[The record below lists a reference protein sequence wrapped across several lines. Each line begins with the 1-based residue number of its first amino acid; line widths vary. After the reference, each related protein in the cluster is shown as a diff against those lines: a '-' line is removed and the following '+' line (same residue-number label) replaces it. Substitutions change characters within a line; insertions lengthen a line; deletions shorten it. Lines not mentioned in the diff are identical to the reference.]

1 MRLGESLSQRTA
13 GNEEMMDASREAVA
27 FEPQEI
33 MELAQ
38 IVIDED
44 EKAALVFLREHVY
57 KRIAST
63 QAMRLE
69 HERLGRRAPREEKSD

>member
-1 MRLGESLSQRTA
+1 MLEA
-13 GNEEMMDASREAVA
+13 KREAVA
-27 FEPQEI
+27 LEPQEI

-38 IVIDED
+38 IVIDGD
-44 EKAALVFLREHVY
+44 EKAALLFLKERIY

>member
-1 MRLGESLSQRTA
+1 MLEA
-13 GNEEMMDASREAVA
+13 KREAVA

-38 IVIDED
+38 IVIDGD
-44 EKAALVFLREHVY
+44 EKAALLFLKERVF

-69 HERLGRRAPREEKSD
+69 HERLGRRPPGGEKSD

>member
-1 MRLGESLSQRTA
+1 ME
-13 GNEEMMDASREAVA
+13 ASREAVA

-38 IVIDED
+38 IVIDGD
-44 EKAALVFLREHVY
+44 EKAALLFLKERVF

-69 HERLGRRAPREEKSD
+69 HERLGRRPPGGEKSD